1 MDPLEK
7 LLAVAHDL
15 KSPLLGIRRL
25 SERLLENEED
35 LPDGVRRRLELIRD
49 SAEEASTYLEDV
61 NFSTTLAAMD
71 TEEPSPEPV
80 DVAEVARDV
89 VDGFQTYAEGK
100 SQSLT
105 YTVASSAERSDCTVL
120 GDSLQLREAM
130 SNLVSNALKFSPSG
144 GTVDVTLRRTDEAVC
159 FSVTDEGPGLS
170 RSEQERIFE
179 PLSQAGPDPT
189 DGEETTGIGLYIV
202 RRIVEKHDGA
212 VEVESEKGAGATFR
226 LRLPAAAPAPPS
238 TMGVTFAT
246 TERSP
251 QPSL

>member
-7 LLAVAHDL
+7 LLAIAHDL

-25 SERLLENEED
+25 TERLLENEED
-35 LPDGVRRRLELIRD
+35 LPEGVRRRLKLIHD

-80 DVAEVARDV
+80 DVAEVAREV
-89 VDGFQTYAEGK
+89 VGGFQTYAEGK

-105 YTVASSAERSDCTVL
+105 YTVAPSADRADCTVL

-144 GTVDVTLRRTDEAVC
+144 STVDVALRRTDEAVC
-159 FSVTDEGPGLS
+159 FSVADEGPGLS
-170 RSEQERIFE
+170 SSEQERIFE
-179 PLSQAGPDPT
+179 PLSQGGPEPT
-189 DGEETTGIGLYIV
+189 AGEETTGIGLYIV
-202 RRIVEKHDGA
+202 KRIVEKHDGA
-212 VEVESEKGAGATFR
+212 VEVESEKGEGATFR
-226 LRLPAAAPAPPS
+226 LRLPAATPTSPS
-238 TMGVTFAT
+238 TMGISVSKI
-246 TERSP
+246 ERSR